1 MDWTPHQP
9 APVLVVDDHPGYR
22 AVMREVVQATAG
34 LSVAGEAD
42 SGEAAIEVLERLAVR
57 LVIMDKRMPGMG
69 GLAACQIITER
80 YRNTAVIVCS
90 VEDSSFDRARSY
102 GARAVIRKQ
111 DLSPAKLQD
120 ILASLA

>member
-1 MDWTPHQP
+1 
-9 APVLVVDDHPGYR
+9 VLVVDDHAGYR
-22 AVMREVVQATAG
+22 AVMREVVQATPG

-80 YRNTAVIVCS
+80 YRNTVVIVCS
-90 VEDSSFDRARSY
+90 VEDSNLDRASAY

-120 ILASLA
+120 VLASLA